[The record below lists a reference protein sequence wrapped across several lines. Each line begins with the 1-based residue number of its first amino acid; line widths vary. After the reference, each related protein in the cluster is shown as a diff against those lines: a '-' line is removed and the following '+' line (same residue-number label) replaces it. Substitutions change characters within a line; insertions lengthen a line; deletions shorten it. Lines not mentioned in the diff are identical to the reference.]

1 MQYSNFT
8 YQQPKP
14 PVVPTALPYGC
25 NYEAYKASYEQAVR
39 LKNEAAKPGISD
51 LAKAELLREAQ
62 WAEYYSSLAYYGDT
76 FSQQQQAAQAPSRQ
90 LPLPVTTVM
99 PPTTITPTSPLKSD
113 DKKTPE
119 NSAAT
124 AAVEYPESLQRYVNR
139 ITEGFKT
146 ESERKKAQEMVE
158 RVIANAVKNNALF
171 TTDWDKCIVPTSSQ
185 TIGAPKSSSDSV
197 EGSIKNPD
205 IAIDF
210 SAKDIV
216 TNNAAQSKK
225 RKWREISEAER
236 HKKNSLSGNTFKC
249 GPMASPKALIEISS
263 DEDKGVGY
271 YGPTSRKGAA
281 EKLSLLSHGSSS
293 NVTKITQ
300 VQVIDPSK
308 DLKNPFS
315 SDVVLDAHKTKTD
328 FHVSLSKLHARAN
341 RFSDMNKQVGAK
353 SSSATLIKSPAKN
366 HFAQYMGVDV
376 IGGGRKLDENDFERM
391 TVKGTCKVLEKEYLR
406 LTAPPQVMFVHITL
420 DFCLPCISLML
431 SLSYFARRQA
441 KYDR

>member
-14 PVVPTALPYGC
+14 PAIPTALPYGC

-76 FSQQQQAAQAPSRQ
+76 FSQQQQAAQASSRQ
-90 LPLPVTTVM
+90 LPLPVTTAI
-99 PPTTITPTSPLKSD
+99 PPTTITPTSPSSKSD
-113 DKKTPE
+113 AKKTPE
-119 NSAAT
+119 NSAAA

-139 ITEGFKT
+139 ITQGFKT
-146 ESERKKAQEMVE
+146 DSERKKAQEMVE

-185 TIGAPKSSSDSV
+185 TISAPKSSADSV
-197 EGSIKNPD
+197 EGSINNPD
-205 IAIDF
+205 TVIDL
-210 SAKDIV
+210 SAKDFV

-225 RKWREISEAER
+225 RKWREISEADR
-236 HKKNSLSGNTFKC
+236 HKKNSLSGNTFKH
-249 GPMASPKALIEISS
+249 GSMASPKALIEISS

-271 YGPTSRKGAA
+271 YGPTSPKVAA
-281 EKLSLLSHGSSS
+281 EKLNSLLSHGSSS
-293 NVTKITQ
+293 SATKTTQ
-300 VQVIDPSK
+300 VQVTDPSK
-308 DLKNPFS
+308 VLKKPCS
-315 SDVVLDAHKTKTD
+315 SDAVLDALKTKTD

-353 SSSATLIKSPAKN
+353 SSSATLIKPPAKK

-406 LTAPPQVMFVHITL
+406 LTAPPQVIFVRIT
-420 DFCLPCISLML
+420 
-431 SLSYFARRQA
+431 
-441 KYDR
+441 